1 METKAYAPQASDD
14 FEAKELG
21 LQWQFNHNPHDEYW
35 SLTEKPGWLAI
46 KSQKAEK
53 LRTAFNQFT
62 QKTMGYKGVVTVKI
76 DFAQLTPGGRAGIEC
91 IGNKFVGGGIIMED
105 KDGTATPRLYME
117 TDGTAK
123 TTSFNIS
130 SVMNKGIYIRLEID
144 AVNNKHKFYYSV
156 NNETFIEFGDT
167 FESGSGDWK
176 GSRIGLY
183 SYNTQEPPARLIS
196 MSLLICSTAPAGLRP
211 PRQNK
216 KT

>member
-1 METKAYAPQASDD
+1 
-14 FEAKELG
+14 
-21 LQWQFNHNPHDEYW
+21 
-35 SLTEKPGWLAI
+35 
-46 KSQKAEK
+46 
-53 LRTAFNQFT
+53 
-62 QKTMGYKGVVTVKI
+62 MGYKGVVTVKI

-105 KDGTATPRLYME
+105 KDGTTTPRLYME

-183 SYNTQEPPARLIS
+183 SYNTQETSGTAYFDEFTYLFDGPGGLT
-196 MSLLICSTAPAGLRP
+196 STLT
-211 PRQNK
+211 K
-216 KT
+216 

>member
-1 METKAYAPQASDD
+1 
-14 FEAKELG
+14 
-21 LQWQFNHNPHDEYW
+21 
-35 SLTEKPGWLAI
+35 
-46 KSQKAEK
+46 
-53 LRTAFNQFT
+53 
-62 QKTMGYKGVVTVKI
+62 MGYKGVVTVKI

-167 FESGSGDWK
+167 FDPVQATGKAAVSACTATI
-176 GSRIGLY
+176 RRR
-183 SYNTQEPPARLIS
+183 PPARLIS
-196 MSLLICSTAPAGLRP
+196 MSLLICSTAPVGLRP